1 MSDFRRLLGFEEALR
16 PPIDVRRARITQPV
30 LRPPGRA
37 GDAAAY
43 AQLARIIR
51 RAPEVMVKVTGSTRD
66 GGHLMRHLDY
76 ISRNGKL
83 TLEGP
88 DGERLDRREE
98 MKVMAAAW
106 ALEAT
111 LEPGGR
117 KDRPLSRSIVL
128 SMPRGTDATRLQDAA
143 RAFAAEAFG
152 ERFPYVFAVH
162 DEGGHPHVHL
172 TVRALGSDGIRLNPR
187 KADLEVWRQRFAQ
200 ALRDRGVEAEA
211 SPRRARGVLH
221 RAEPTPVRNL
231 REHMRGLKPVAS
243 RGRTRDAARHDEGA
257 KWQVNQQARQMR
269 ILRALA
275 AEAVALSR
283 SNRTMDRAMGLALA
297 QHLRRF
303 ARGRAREGDLHLSR
317 VDLNK
322 DNQTTVFGAVA
333 EIGPRADTD
342 GAVRRALGITR
353 RNL

>member
-1 MSDFRRLLGFEEALR
+1 MSDLRRPLGFEEALR

-51 RAPEVMVKVTGSTRD
+51 RAPEVMVKITGRTKD
-66 GGHLMRHLDY
+66 GGHLRSHLDY

-83 TLEGP
+83 KLEGP
-88 DGERLDRREE
+88 DGERFEE
-98 MKVMAAAW
+98 RAEIKALAAAW
-106 ALEAT
+106 TLEAA

-117 KDRPLSRSIVL
+117 RDRPLSRSIVL
-128 SMPRGTDATRLQDAA
+128 SMPRGTDVMRVHDAA

-152 ERFPYVFAVH
+152 DRFPYVFALH

-172 TVRALGSDGIRLNPR
+172 TVRALGADGSRLNPR

-221 RAEPTPVRNL
+221 KAERTPVRK
-231 REHMRGLKPVAS
+231 MRRYWEKGTPAPLFLMRA
-243 RGRTRDAARHDEGA
+243 DQADGA
-257 KWQVNQQARQMR
+257 KSGKAALWEYRQRRRQALIR
-269 ILRALA
+269 RALA

-283 SNRTMDRAMGLALA
+283 SDRPEDRSLGFALMKHVRAPAKDRRSEESSLRTTERRPDRGNR
-297 QHLRRF
+297 
-303 ARGRAREGDLHLSR
+303 
-317 VDLNK
+317 
-322 DNQTTVFGAVA
+322 
-333 EIGPRADTD
+333 
-342 GAVRRALGITR
+342 
-353 RNL
+353 

>member
-1 MSDFRRLLGFEEALR
+1 MNDFRRPLGFEEALR

-76 ISRNGKL
+76 ISRNGRL

-88 DGERLDRREE
+88 DGERLEGRSA
-98 MKVMAAAW
+98 MKVLASDW
-106 ALEAT
+106 AVEAM

-117 KDRPLSRSIVL
+117 RDRPLSRSIVL
-128 SMPRGTDATRLQDAA
+128 SMPRGTDPMRLHDAT
-143 RAFAAEAFG
+143 RAFAADAFG
-152 ERFPYVFAVH
+152 DRFPYVLALH

-172 TVRALGSDGIRLNPR
+172 TVRALGSDGTRLNPR

-211 SPRRARGVLH
+211 SPRRARGIL
-221 RAEPTPVRNL
+221 RKAEPTTIRKL
-231 REHMRGLKPVAS
+231 RERGGAGTTFEWQDRQRNGVKKDNS
-243 RGRTRDAARHDEGA
+243 RQWESNQRNRRAR
-257 KWQVNQQARQMR
+257 V
-269 ILRALA
+269 LRALS
-275 AEAVALSR
+275 AEAVALTR
-283 SNRTMDRAMGLALA
+283 SNRSIDRALGLALTE
-297 QHLRRF
+297 HLRPIVDGRPREERF
-303 ARGRAREGDLHLSR
+303 PLSR
-317 VDLNK
+317 LDRRDK
-322 DNQTTVFGAVA
+322 D
-333 EIGPRADTD
+333 R
-342 GAVRRALGITR
+342 
-353 RNL
+353 

>member
-1 MSDFRRLLGFEEALR
+1 MSDFRRPLGFEDALR
-16 PPIDVRRARITQPV
+16 PPIDVRQARITHAV

-66 GGHLMRHLDY
+66 GGHLLRHLDY

-88 DGERLDRREE
+88 EGERLEGREE
-98 MKVMAAAW
+98 MKALAATW
-106 ALEAT
+106 SMEAA

-117 KDRPLSRSIVL
+117 RDRPLSRSIVL
-128 SMPRGTDATRLQDAA
+128 SMPRGTDTMRLHDAA
-143 RAFAAEAFG
+143 RAFAAEVFG
-152 ERFPYVFAVH
+152 DRFPYMFTLH

-172 TVRALGSDGIRLNPR
+172 TVRTLGSDGTRLNPR

-211 SPRRARGVLH
+211 SPRRARGVSH
-221 RAEPTPVRNL
+221 KAERTPVRKI
-231 REHMRGLKPVAS
+231 RERHWVRGMHAPLALMS
-243 RGRTRDAARHDEGA
+243 ADRADAAKSETA
-257 KWQVNQQARQMR
+257 APWESRQR
-269 ILRALA
+269 RRQWVILRALA

-283 SNRTMDRAMGLALA
+283 SDRPEDRGLGFALMKHVREFSNDRRSEESSRTTGKRQPEQKDR
-297 QHLRRF
+297 
-303 ARGRAREGDLHLSR
+303 
-317 VDLNK
+317 
-322 DNQTTVFGAVA
+322 
-333 EIGPRADTD
+333 
-342 GAVRRALGITR
+342 
-353 RNL
+353 

>member
-1 MSDFRRLLGFEEALR
+1 MSDLRRPLGFEEALR

-51 RAPEVMVKVTGSTRD
+51 RAPEVMVKITGRTKD
-66 GGHLMRHLDY
+66 VGHLRSHLDY

-88 DGERLDRREE
+88 GGERLEERAE
-98 MKVMAAAW
+98 MKALAAAW
-106 ALEAT
+106 ALEAA
-111 LEPGGR
+111 LEPGDR
-117 KDRPLSRSIVL
+117 RDRPLSRSIVL
-128 SMPRGTDATRLQDAA
+128 SMPRGTDAMRVHDAA
-143 RAFAAEAFG
+143 RAFAVEAFG
-152 ERFPYVFAVH
+152 DRFPYVFALH

-172 TVRALGSDGIRLNPR
+172 TVRALGADGSRLNPR

-221 RAEPTPVRNL
+221 KAERTPVRKM
-231 REHMRGLKPVAS
+231 RERYWERGAPAPLALM
-243 RGRTRDAARHDEGA
+243 GADQADAASSGKAALWES
-257 KWQVNQQARQMR
+257 RQR
-269 ILRALA
+269 RRQWLIRRALA

-283 SNRTMDRAMGLALA
+283 SDRPEDRSLSLALM
-297 QHLRRF
+297 QHVRGPANDRRSEESWLRTIERQPD
-303 ARGRAREGDLHLSR
+303 RGNR
-317 VDLNK
+317 
-322 DNQTTVFGAVA
+322 
-333 EIGPRADTD
+333 
-342 GAVRRALGITR
+342 
-353 RNL
+353 

>member
-1 MSDFRRLLGFEEALR
+1 MNDFRRPLGFEEALR
-16 PPIDVRRARITQPV
+16 PPIDIRRARITQAV

-37 GDAAAY
+37 GDVAAY

-83 TLEGP
+83 TLKGPYGELLEG
-88 DGERLDRREE
+88 REA
-98 MKVMAAAW
+98 MKVLASDW
-106 ALEAT
+106 AVEAM

-117 KDRPLSRSIVL
+117 RDRPLSRSIVL
-128 SMPRGTDATRLQDAA
+128 SMPRGTDAMLLHDAA

-152 ERFPYVFAVH
+152 DRFPYAFALH
-162 DEGGHPHVHL
+162 DQGGHPHVHL
-172 TVRALGSDGIRLNPR
+172 TVRALGSDGTRLNPR

-211 SPRRARGVLH
+211 SPRRARGVL
-221 RAEPTPVRNL
+221 RKAEPTPVRKL
-231 REHMRGLKPVAS
+231 RERARDLKTVAS
-243 RGRTRDAARHDEGA
+243 RGRNKDAARRDEGA
-257 KWQVNQQARQMR
+257 KWQVNQQTRQMQ
-269 ILRALA
+269 ILRALS
-275 AEAVALSR
+275 AEAVVLLR
-283 SNRTMDRAMGLALA
+283 SNRMMDRAMGLALT

-317 VDLNK
+317 VEQSK
-322 DNQTTVFGAVA
+322 DKHH
-333 EIGPRADTD
+333 
-342 GAVRRALGITR
+342 
-353 RNL
+353 

>member
-1 MSDFRRLLGFEEALR
+1 MSDLRRPLRFEEALR

-51 RAPEVMVKVTGSTRD
+51 RAPEVMVKITGRTKD
-66 GGHLMRHLDY
+66 GGHLRSHLDY

-83 TLEGP
+83 VLEGL
-88 DGERLDRREE
+88 DGERLGEPAE
-98 MKVMAAAW
+98 IKALAAAW
-106 ALEAT
+106 TLEAA

-117 KDRPLSRSIVL
+117 RDRPLSRSIVL
-128 SMPRGTDATRLQDAA
+128 SMPRGTDAMRVHDAA

-152 ERFPYVFAVH
+152 DRFPYVFALH

-172 TVRALGSDGIRLNPR
+172 TVRALGADGSRLNPR

-221 RAEPTPVRNL
+221 QAERMTVRK
-231 REHMRGLKPVAS
+231 MRQRGAGPPARLALIVADQA
-243 RGRTRDAARHDEGA
+243 DAARSGKAAPWES
-257 KWQVNQQARQMR
+257 RQR
-269 ILRALA
+269 RRQWLIRRALA
-275 AEAVALSR
+275 AEAVVLSR
-283 SNRTMDRAMGLALA
+283 SDRPEDRSLGFALLKHIRGTEKDRRSEESSLRTSERRPDRGNR
-297 QHLRRF
+297 
-303 ARGRAREGDLHLSR
+303 
-317 VDLNK
+317 
-322 DNQTTVFGAVA
+322 
-333 EIGPRADTD
+333 
-342 GAVRRALGITR
+342 
-353 RNL
+353 

>member
-1 MSDFRRLLGFEEALR
+1 MSDFRRPLGFEEALR

-51 RAPEVMVKVTGSTRD
+51 RAPEVMVKITGRTKD
-66 GGHLMRHLDY
+66 GGHLRSHLDY

-83 TLEGP
+83 NLEGP
-88 DGERLDRREE
+88 DGVRFEE
-98 MKVMAAAW
+98 HAEIKALAAAW
-106 ALEAT
+106 SLEAA

-117 KDRPLSRSIVL
+117 RDRPLSRSIVL
-128 SMPRGTDATRLQDAA
+128 SMPRGTDAMRVHDAA

-152 ERFPYVFAVH
+152 DRFPYVFALH

-172 TVRALGSDGIRLNPR
+172 TVRALGADGSRLNPR

-221 RAEPTPVRNL
+221 KAERMTVRKMRQ
-231 REHMRGLKPVAS
+231 REAGLPAPLALIVA
-243 RGRTRDAARHDEGA
+243 DQEHAARSRKAAPWESS
-257 KWQVNQQARQMR
+257 QQRRQR
-269 ILRALA
+269 LIRRALA

-283 SNRTMDRAMGLALA
+283 SDRPEDRSLSFALMKHVRGPAKERRGEESSLRTIERWPDRGNR
-297 QHLRRF
+297 
-303 ARGRAREGDLHLSR
+303 
-317 VDLNK
+317 
-322 DNQTTVFGAVA
+322 
-333 EIGPRADTD
+333 
-342 GAVRRALGITR
+342 
-353 RNL
+353 

>member
-1 MSDFRRLLGFEEALR
+1 MSDFRRPLGFEEALR

-43 AQLARIIR
+43 AQLARILR
-51 RAPEVMVKVTGSTRD
+51 HAPEVMVKVTGSTRD

-88 DGERLDRREE
+88 DGERLDGRAAV
-98 MKVMAAAW
+98 KVLAADW

-128 SMPRGTDATRLQDAA
+128 SMPRGTDPVRLHHAA
-143 RAFAAEAFG
+143 RAFATEVFG
-152 ERFPYVFAVH
+152 DRFPYVFALH

-172 TVRALGSDGIRLNPR
+172 TVRALGSDEMRLNPR

-221 RAEPTPVRNL
+221 RSEPIPIRKL
-231 REHMRGLKPVAS
+231 RERGGDGATFEWQD
-243 RGRTRDAARHDEGA
+243 RQRDADPMHEAKRWETNQRNRRAR
-257 KWQVNQQARQMR
+257 V
-269 ILRALA
+269 IRALS
-275 AEAVALSR
+275 AEAVALTR
-283 SNRTMDRAMGLALA
+283 SDRSIDRALGSALTA
-297 QHLRRF
+297 HLRRIADGHGRKEGF
-303 ARGRAREGDLHLSR
+303 PLSPLEHRGD
-317 VDLNK
+317 K
-322 DNQTTVFGAVA
+322 D
-333 EIGPRADTD
+333 R
-342 GAVRRALGITR
+342 
-353 RNL
+353 

>member
-1 MSDFRRLLGFEEALR
+1 MSDFRKPLGFEEALR

-43 AQLARIIR
+43 AQLARIVR
-51 RAPEVMVKVTGSTRD
+51 RAPEVMVKVTGSACD

-76 ISRNGKL
+76 VSRNGKL
-83 TLEGP
+83 TLEGM
-88 DGERLDRREE
+88 DGERLEGRAEV
-98 MKVMAAAW
+98 KVLAAAW

-128 SMPRGTDATRLQDAA
+128 SMPRGTDPVRLHHAA
-143 RAFAAEAFG
+143 RAFAAEVFG
-152 ERFPYVFAVH
+152 DRFPYVFALH

-172 TVRALGSDGIRLNPR
+172 TVRALGSDGTRLNPR

-211 SPRRARGVLH
+211 SPRRARGVL
-221 RAEPTPVRNL
+221 RKAEPTPVRKL
-231 REHMRGLKPVAS
+231 RERARDLETVES
-243 RGRTRDAARHDEGA
+243 RGRNRDAARRDEGE
-257 KWQVNQQARQMR
+257 KWHMNQQTRQMR
-269 ILRALA
+269 ILRALS

-283 SNRTMDRAMGLALA
+283 SNRMMDRAMGLALT

-303 ARGRAREGDLHLSR
+303 AHGRAKEGDLHLPR
-317 VDLNK
+317 VEQSK
-322 DNQTTVFGAVA
+322 DKHHCHGQL
-333 EIGPRADTD
+333 PDR
-342 GAVRRALGITR
+342 
-353 RNL
+353 

>member
-1 MSDFRRLLGFEEALR
+1 MTDFRRPLGFEEALR
-16 PPIDVRRARITQPV
+16 PPVDVRRARITRPV

-88 DGERLDRREE
+88 DGEQLEGRAAV
-98 MKVMAAAW
+98 KVLASDW
-106 ALEAT
+106 ATEAS

-117 KDRPLSRSIVL
+117 RDRPLSRSIVL
-128 SMPRGTDATRLQDAA
+128 SMPKGTDALRLHDAA

-152 ERFPYVFAVH
+152 DRFPYVFALH

-172 TVRALGSDGIRLNPR
+172 TVRALGADGCRFNPR

-200 ALRDRGVEAEA
+200 ALRDRGVEAES
-211 SPRRARGVLH
+211 SPRRARGVFH
-221 RAEPTPVRNL
+221 KAERTPVRKM
-231 REHMRGLKPVAS
+231 RERDWEKGAPAPHALMGADQV
-243 RGRTRDAARHDEGA
+243 DAARSGEAAPWEH
-257 KWQVNQQARQMR
+257 RQR
-269 ILRALA
+269 KRQGLIRRALA
-275 AEAVALSR
+275 AEAVALSG
-283 SNRTMDRAMGLALA
+283 SDRPEDRGLGFALMK
-297 QHLRRF
+297 HVRGP
-303 ARGRAREGDLHLSR
+303 ARD
-317 VDLNK
+317 
-322 DNQTTVFGAVA
+322 
-333 EIGPRADTD
+333 
-342 GAVRRALGITR
+342 R
-353 RNL
+353 RNEERSRATRERRP

>member
-1 MSDFRRLLGFEEALR
+1 MNDRRPLGFEEALR

-51 RAPEVMVKVTGSTRD
+51 RAPEVMVKITGRTKD
-66 GGHLMRHLDY
+66 GGHLRSHLDY

-83 TLEGP
+83 NLEGP
-88 DGERLDRREE
+88 DGERLEE
-98 MKVMAAAW
+98 RTEIKALAAAW
-106 ALEAT
+106 ALEAA

-117 KDRPLSRSIVL
+117 RDRPLSRSIVL
-128 SMPRGTDATRLQDAA
+128 SMPRGTDAMQVHDAA
-143 RAFAAEAFG
+143 RAFAVAAFG
-152 ERFPYVFAVH
+152 DRFPYVFALH

-172 TVRALGSDGIRLNPR
+172 TVRALGADGSRLNPR

-221 RAEPTPVRNL
+221 KAERMTVRTM
-231 REHMRGLKPVAS
+231 RERYWERGPSAPFALMGADQAVAESSGKAAPWES
-243 RGRTRDAARHDEGA
+243 RQRR
-257 KWQVNQQARQMR
+257 RQWLIR
-269 ILRALA
+269 RALA

-283 SNRTMDRAMGLALA
+283 SDRPEDRGLGFALMKYIGGPEKDRRSEESSLRTSE
-297 QHLRRF
+297 RRPG
-303 ARGRAREGDLHLSR
+303 RGKR
-317 VDLNK
+317 
-322 DNQTTVFGAVA
+322 
-333 EIGPRADTD
+333 
-342 GAVRRALGITR
+342 
-353 RNL
+353 

>member
-1 MSDFRRLLGFEEALR
+1 MNDRRPLGFEEALR

-51 RAPEVMVKVTGSTRD
+51 LAPEVMVKITGRTKD
-66 GGHLMRHLDY
+66 GGHLRSHLDY

-83 TLEGP
+83 NLEGP
-88 DGERLDRREE
+88 DGERFEE
-98 MKVMAAAW
+98 RAEIKALATAW
-106 ALEAT
+106 TLEAA

-117 KDRPLSRSIVL
+117 RDRPLSRSIVL
-128 SMPRGTDATRLQDAA
+128 SMPRGTDAMRVHDAA

-152 ERFPYVFAVH
+152 DRFPYVFALH

-172 TVRALGSDGIRLNPR
+172 TVRALGSDGSRLNPR
-187 KADLEVWRQRFAQ
+187 MADLEVWRQRFAQ

-221 RAEPTPVRNL
+221 KCERMKVRK
-231 REHMRGLKPVAS
+231 MRQRGAGPPAPLALVVA
-243 RGRTRDAARHDEGA
+243 DQENAARSRKAAPWESS
-257 KWQVNQQARQMR
+257 RQR
-269 ILRALA
+269 RQGLICRALA

-283 SNRTMDRAMGLALA
+283 SDRPEDRSLSFALMK
-297 QHLRRF
+297 HV
-303 ARGRAREGDLHLSR
+303 RGRAKERRGDESSLR
-317 VDLNK
+317 TIERQPDRGN
-322 DNQTTVFGAVA
+322 
-333 EIGPRADTD
+333 R
-342 GAVRRALGITR
+342 
-353 RNL
+353 